1 MDMTMSIASASMML
15 SASRMMTDVN
25 MALTGRMLDMA
36 EVQGRAMQ
44 EMMESMPP
52 PDAHILDVYA

>member
-1 MDMTMSIASASMML
+1 MTMSIASASMTL
-15 SASRMMTDVN
+15 STSRMMTDVN
-25 MALTGRMLDMA
+25 MALMGRMLDMA

-52 PDAHILDVYA
+52 PDAHMLDVYA

>member
-1 MDMTMSIASASMML
+1 MTMSIASASMML

>member
-1 MDMTMSIASASMML
+1 MDMTMSIASASMTL
-15 SASRMMTDVN
+15 STSRMMTDVN
-25 MALTGRMLDMA
+25 MALMGRMLDMA

-52 PDAHILDVYA
+52 PDAHMLDVYA

>member
-25 MALTGRMLDMA
+25 MALMGRMLDMA

>member
-1 MDMTMSIASASMML
+1 MDMTMSIASASMTL

-25 MALTGRMLDMA
+25 MALMGRMLDMA